1 MAQKLL
7 NEWNHI
13 VYFSDLMSKPNQM
26 SSVSLFIV
34 RICWETLASL
44 VETVSWHHNQATTDQ
59 LSWDESTSI
68 MLATFE
74 SALN

>member
-26 SSVSLFIV
+26 SSLSLFIV
-34 RICWETLASL
+34 RIRWETLVSL
-44 VETVSWHHNQATTDQ
+44 VERVSWHHDQATADK
-59 LSWDESTSI
+59 LSYDKSTSI
-68 MLATFE
+68 MLAAF
-74 SALN
+74 